1 MNKNTK
7 ILLTTSYFK
16 PEQAASNYLWDNL
29 REKLATEGSEMIL
42 YTPVPTRG
50 IAKDV
55 RMYYKLNKNEEF
67 YNGMLKVHRFPLMR
81 EKKNP
86 LQRTI
91 RYLLCNIK
99 HYFYAIK
106 TKNVSLIFVVST
118 PPTQGLMATFVKKKL
133 KIPFVYSLQDIFPDS
148 LVGTGMT
155 KRNSWLW
162 RIGREIE
169 DYTYNNADKIIV
181 ISEGFKKNI
190 MAKGVP
196 ESKIEVIYNW
206 VDENEVIPVE
216 RDKNI
221 LFERYGLDK
230 YKFYITYNGNIG
242 LTQNMD
248 LLLEVVEM
256 FKDHPFI
263 HFVIM
268 GEGAYKKEVEQK
280 IVSLNLSNI
289 TLLPFQPYEEISHV
303 FSLGDVGLVISKE
316 NVGQNSVPSK
326 TWSIMS
332 AARPLL
338 VSFDENSELH
348 EILENN
354 KTGIFVKAGDK
365 EALYNAI
372 LELYSNP
379 EQRKIMGE
387 NGRAFILKNLTRDI
401 GTSKYVEVIKSVIN
415 NSKVNYGRK

>member
-1 MNKNTK
+1 MK
-7 ILLTTSYFK
+7 ILFLSPYFF
-16 PEQAASNYLWDNL
+16 PESVASSHLIHNI
-29 REKLATEGSEMIL
+29 REELIKENFELVVYAPT
-42 YTPVPTRG
+42 PTRG
-50 IAKDV
+50 VSPELKKK
-55 RMYYKLNKNEEF
+55 YKSIRYEGQF
-67 YNGMLKVHRFPLMR
+67 NGNFKIYRFPLFR
-81 EKKNP
+81 EHKNS
-86 LQRTI
+86 LQRVFRYFLCHIIHFYKGI
-91 RYLLCNIK
+91 RD
-99 HYFYAIK
+99 
-106 TKNVSLIFVVST
+106 KNSDVLFIAST
-118 PPTQGLMATFVKKKL
+118 PPTQGAMGVLVKKVR
-133 KIPFVYSLQDIFPDS
+133 KIPMVYNLQDIFPDS
-148 LVGTGMT
+148 LVATGLT
-155 KRNSWLW
+155 HKGSFLW
-162 RIGREIE
+162 RIGRIIE
-169 DYTYNNADKIIV
+169 NFTYRNSDKIIV

-230 YKFYITYNGNIG
+230 NKFYITYNGNIG

-280 IVSLNLSNI
+280 IVSLNLNNI

-348 EILENN
+348 EILKNN
-354 KTGIFVKAGDK
+354 KTGVFVKAGEK
-365 EALYNAI
+365 EGLYDAIIELYN
-372 LELYSNP
+372 NP
-379 EQRKIMGE
+379 EHRKIMGE

-401 GTSKYVEVIKSVIN
+401 GTSKYVEVIKSVTK
-415 NSKVNYGRK
+415 NSKINDGRK

>member
-1 MNKNTK
+1 MK
-7 ILLTTSYFK
+7 ILFLSPYFF
-16 PEQAASNYLWDNL
+16 PESVASSHLIHNI
-29 REKLATEGSEMIL
+29 REELIKENFELVVYAPT
-42 YTPVPTRG
+42 PTRG
-50 IAKDV
+50 VSPELKKK
-55 RMYYKLNKNEEF
+55 YKSIRYEGQF
-67 YNGMLKVHRFPLMR
+67 NGNFKIYRFPLFS
-81 EKKNP
+81 EHKNS
-86 LQRTI
+86 LQRVFRYFLCHIIHFYKGI
-91 RYLLCNIK
+91 RD
-99 HYFYAIK
+99 
-106 TKNVSLIFVVST
+106 KNSDVLFIAST
-118 PPTQGLMATFVKKKL
+118 PPTQGAMGVLVKKVR
-133 KIPFVYSLQDIFPDS
+133 KIPMVYNLQDIFPDS
-148 LVGTGMT
+148 LVATGLT
-155 KRNSWLW
+155 HKGSFLW
-162 RIGREIE
+162 RIGRIIE
-169 DYTYNNADKIIV
+169 NFTYRNSDKIIV
-181 ISEGFKKNI
+181 ISEGFKNNI

-196 ESKIEVIYNW
+196 KSKIEVIYNW

-348 EILENN
+348 EILKNN
-354 KTGIFVKAGDK
+354 KTGIFVKAGEK

-372 LELYSNP
+372 LELYNNP

-401 GTSKYVEVIKSVIN
+401 GTSKYVEVIKSVTK
-415 NSKVNYGRK
+415 NSKINDGRK

>member
-1 MNKNTK
+1 M
-7 ILLTTSYFK
+7 
-16 PEQAASNYLWDNL
+16 DNV
-29 REKLATEGSEMIL
+29 REKLADNEIEMEL
-42 YTPVPTRG
+42 YVPTPTRG
-50 IAKDV
+50 ISKQI
-55 RMYYKLNKNEEF
+55 RSKYKNIPYEEFHKGKLKIHRFSMVSENKN
-67 YNGMLKVHRFPLMR
+67 PI
-81 EKKNP
+81 
-86 LQRTI
+86 QRVI
-91 RYLLCNIK
+91 RYFLCGVK
-99 HYFYAIK
+99 HYNVAIK
-106 TKNVSLIFVVST
+106 SKKSDVLFVGST
-118 PPTQGLMATFVKKKL
+118 PPTQGWIAAKVKKKL
-133 KIPFVYSLQDIFPDS
+133 KIPFVYCLQDIFPDS
-148 LVGTGMT
+148 LVGTNLT
-155 KRNSWLW
+155 KKGSLLW
-162 RIGREIE
+162 KIGRKIE
-169 DYTYNNADKIIV
+169 DYTYKNADKIIV
-181 ISEGFKKNI
+181 ISEGFKRNI
-190 MAKGVP
+190 MSKGVP
-196 ESKIEVIYNW
+196 EEKIEVIYNW
-206 VDENEVIPVE
+206 VDENEVVPVE
-216 RDKNI
+216 RNKNI
-221 LFERYGLDK
+221 LFDRYDLDK
-230 YKFYITYNGNIG
+230 NKFYVTYNGNIG
-242 LTQNMD
+242 LTQNMN
-248 LLLEVVEM
+248 LLLEVAKMCTPLE
-256 FKDHPFI
+256 DI

-268 GEGAYKKEVEQK
+268 GEGAYKKKVEQK

-348 EILENN
+348 EILESN